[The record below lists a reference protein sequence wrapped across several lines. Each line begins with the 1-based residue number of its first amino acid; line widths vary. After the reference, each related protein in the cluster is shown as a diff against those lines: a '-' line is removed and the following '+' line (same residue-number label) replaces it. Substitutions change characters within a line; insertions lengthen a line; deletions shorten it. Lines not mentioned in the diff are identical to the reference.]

1 MGWTQQTGKSY
12 NVILCVPDL
21 KTSWKL
27 CSLWTHPKHY
37 KFKDRSWKINSKF
50 ILVVAS
56 GEDGVGRT
64 GERML
69 LVNTKQTQVRCQ
81 GVLGHR
87 VAVEVIRCLDS
98 GSILKGKWHIG
109 GGVWREKG

>member
-1 MGWTQQTGKSY
+1 M
-12 NVILCVPDL
+12 
-21 KTSWKL
+21 
-27 CSLWTHPKHY
+27 
-37 KFKDRSWKINSKF
+37 
-50 ILVVAS
+50 
-56 GEDGVGRT
+56 GRT

-69 LVNTKQTQVRCQ
+69 LVNTKQTQVRGQ

-98 GSILKGKWHIG
+98 GNIFKGKWHIG

>member
-1 MGWTQQTGKSY
+1 
-12 NVILCVPDL
+12 
-21 KTSWKL
+21 
-27 CSLWTHPKHY
+27 
-37 KFKDRSWKINSKF
+37 
-50 ILVVAS
+50 
-56 GEDGVGRT
+56 
-64 GERML
+64 ML
-69 LVNTKQTQVRCQ
+69 LVNTKQTQVRGQ

>member
-56 GEDGVGRT
+56 GER
-64 GERML
+64 
-69 LVNTKQTQVRCQ
+69 
-81 GVLGHR
+81 
-87 VAVEVIRCLDS
+87 
-98 GSILKGKWHIG
+98 
-109 GGVWREKG
+109 WRERRTRGHTPGCKKDFNIISNAGFPFVIKKRSEANVKF